1 LIHLSNIEEEEEE
14 EKEIYFRVGFNINK
28 EVLDDGKMLKF
39 VFIGYWKIRENSAKI
54 LIWID

>member
-39 VFIGYWKIRENSAKI
+39 VFIGY
-54 LIWID
+54 

>member
-1 LIHLSNIEEEEEE
+1 LIHLSNIEEEE

-39 VFIGYWKIRENSAKI
+39 VFIGY
-54 LIWID
+54 

>member
-1 LIHLSNIEEEEEE
+1 
-14 EKEIYFRVGFNINK
+14 
-28 EVLDDGKMLKF
+28 MLKF